1 MTGQTPVGKTTDMVR
16 RSFLIVESFYKSLLA
31 ICACMY
37 AKTGLNEGWMNL
49 ARYIMDALKSL
60 SLFARCEKSILL

>member
-1 MTGQTPVGKTTDMVR
+1 
-16 RSFLIVESFYKSLLA
+16 
-31 ICACMY
+31 MY